1 MLSLLFSL
9 CLVNGIMADPSL
21 SIVGNAIATPSLSSL
36 VEVLTAKGY
45 EDVLKA
51 LSGEGTFT
59 VFAPNNDAWA
69 ASSLNVTKKVD
80 KVIETLK
87 MHLFGKVVKSTDMK
101 YLDFPETLASDPL
114 FVNLNGK
121 GQSLFIESDN
131 DKGEFTIYFSN
142 LAAHSVVLDIECS
155 NGIVHIIDQVVTLP
169 PVASNALKYSSLN
182 VLLEAILLAGLQ
194 DAVNNTAG
202 ITIFAPTDTAFK
214 SAGIDPN
221 NVPVATL
228 ANILKYHVVPAVA
241 FTTDIVDGQQIA
253 TLQGTTV
260 TISNKAGTNKFAV
273 NGANVITANVL
284 LKNGVAHFIDQVLI
298 PKNTVSMLARL

>member
-21 SIVGNAIATPSLSSL
+21 TIVGNALATPSLSSL
-36 VEVLTAKGY
+36 VKVLTTEGY

-51 LSGEGTFT
+51 LSGPGTFT

-69 ASSLNVTKKVD
+69 ASSLNVRKVD
-80 KVIETLK
+80 KVIATLE
-87 MHLFGKVVKSTDMK
+87 MHLFGKVVKSKDMK
-101 YLDFPETLASDPL
+101 YLDFPETLSSDPV

-121 GQSLFIESDN
+121 GQSLFIEADN

-155 NGIVHIIDQVVTLP
+155 NGVVHIIDQVVTLP

-202 ITIFAPTDTAFK
+202 ITIFAPTDVAFK
-214 SAGIDPN
+214 NAGIDPN
-221 NVPVATL
+221 NVPVADL

-241 FTTDIVDGQQIA
+241 FTTDIEDGQQIA

-260 TISNKAGTNKFAV
+260 TISNKAGTNKFGV
-273 NGANVITANVL
+273 NGANVVVANVL
-284 LKNGVAHFIDQVLI
+284 LKNGVAHFIDAVLI
-298 PKNTVSMLARL
+298 PKNTVSVLARL